1 MGCWPRAE
9 GLLSASKAAANGY
22 NAVGLPIA
30 AGVLYALAGVLLSP
44 MIAGGAM
51 ALSSLSV
58 VFNSNRLRTYKRPT
72 LQSVEVTVEVGR
84 EQPSED
90 FAQAQKEN
98 EKMADTKVKDP
109 VCGMDIDISGAVAS
123 MGHEGK
129 TYYFCSHDC
138 HAKFMADPGQY
149 AS

>member
-1 MGCWPRAE
+1 
-9 GLLSASKAAANGY
+9 
-22 NAVGLPIA
+22 
-30 AGVLYALAGVLLSP
+30 
-44 MIAGGAM
+44 M

-72 LQSVEVTVEVGR
+72 LQSVTVQPQSVEVTVEVGR

-98 EKMADTKVKDP
+98 EKMSDTKVKTP
-109 VCGMDIDISGAVAS
+109 VCGMDIDISSAVAS

-129 TYYFCSHDC
+129 TYFFCSHDC
-138 HAKFMADPGQY
+138 HAKFMADPVQY